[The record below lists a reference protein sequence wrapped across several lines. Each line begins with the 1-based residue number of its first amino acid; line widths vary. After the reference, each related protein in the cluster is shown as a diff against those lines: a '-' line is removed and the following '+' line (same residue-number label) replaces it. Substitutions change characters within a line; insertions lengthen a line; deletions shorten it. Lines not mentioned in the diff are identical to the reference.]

1 MILRIRHACLAALAC
16 LALGTSLSAGPLE
29 TAQADLK
36 KAVADLNSTQSEY
49 ADLRRTLYR
58 DINKLDDEATNLSRE
73 LRTLNRDYDRSNV
86 TRRSLDGTLQM
97 LESDFNYSSGILNQY
112 SKALITRMHPAE
124 NQLYKEAIEKIDQSA
139 IAAAGDPEAELAERI
154 KVLEAGIARIG
165 EVAGGQ
171 KFEGKALRNGS
182 KATPGEFL
190 LLGPSVFFAAKE
202 GNFEGVATFAEAGTS
217 LPTVVGIKA
226 SDGIIAESVAQGHG
240 PLPFDGTMGK
250 AIQVEAAQESII
262 DVVEKGGIVGYA
274 ILVLGAVSVLL
285 AIFKVYQVSRLS
297 VPSRK
302 KLNKIIDDLL
312 NEDVAAA
319 KEKAAK
325 LSGPGGRIVQIGV
338 DMFYEKRRVLEEAL
352 FEQLV
357 QIKPR
362 LDKYLPFLGL
372 TAAAAPLMGLLGTVL
387 GIIKTFKAM
396 ALYGTGNAKSFS
408 AGISEALITTAEGL
422 VVAIPVLVIHG
433 LLKSYTKGRL
443 SDFEQLGI
451 AIINGTTERD
461 SSLPP
466 PPGAGPDNDNNDDD
480 DGKDDEKLVPTS
492 SPTPDPA

>member
-1 MILRIRHACLAALAC
+1 MIPRFTSACLAATFLS
-16 LALGTSLSAGPLE
+16 LGSLLSAGPLE
-29 TAQADLK
+29 TAQEDLK
-36 KAVADLNSTQSEY
+36 KAVADLNSTQAEY
-49 ADLRRTLYR
+49 ADLRRALYR
-58 DINKLDDEATNLSRE
+58 EINTLDDEATKLSRE
-73 LRTLNRDYDRSNV
+73 LRALNTAYDRSNV
-86 TRRSLDGTLQM
+86 TSRSLDATLQM

-112 SKALITRMHPAE
+112 SKALVTRMHPAE
-124 NQLYKEAIEKIDQSA
+124 NQLYKESIDQIDQRA
-139 IAAAGDPEAELAERI
+139 ISLAGDPKAELAERI

-165 EVAGGQ
+165 EVAGGR

-190 LLGPSVFFAAKE
+190 LLGPSVFFASRDKD
-202 GNFEGVATFAEAGTS
+202 FEGVSTFAEAGTS

-226 SDGIIAESVAQGHG
+226 SDGLIVEGVANNHG
-240 PLPFDGTMGK
+240 LLPFDGTMGK
-250 AIQVEAAQESII
+250 AIMVEASQENIFE
-262 DVVEKGGIVGYA
+262 VAEKGGIVGYA
-274 ILVLGAVSVLL
+274 ILALGGVSVLL
-285 AIFKVYQVSRLS
+285 ALFKVYQVSRIT

-312 NEDVAAA
+312 NEDVEAARA
-319 KEKAAK
+319 NAAK
-325 LSGPGGRIVQIGV
+325 LSGPGGKLVQTGV

-362 LDKYLPFLGL
+362 LDAYLPFLGL

-433 LLKSYTKGRL
+433 LLKSYTKGRF

-451 AIINGTTERD
+451 SIINSTTERD

-466 PPGAGPDNDNNDDD
+466 PPGAGPNPDDD
-480 DGKDDEKLVPTS
+480 EDNSDDENLMPTS
-492 SPTPDPA
+492 PLTPDPA